1 MFEDE
6 TIQLINFEAKSA
18 PEDSEATIELTWQ
31 VNNAEQVTIEGPGV
45 GPAGLNRCT
54 LFSGAGQLHINTS
67 ETKASYTLI
76 AAPDP
81 KKTIQGQAHFD
92 ANAPTTEEMA
102 VINAQK
108 EEEARIAKETIAPD
122 AVAVTKLGLKGIE
135 TKRNICYVDYNSK
148 HTLEWAYQNGD
159 EANFT
164 VKGDIPNAP
173 EGSANAKGEA
183 KVGPFSGEKGGSIEL
198 LITKPSRD
206 TKNLEIR
213 ISRARIKVTN
223 AEVKAGEQATL
234 SWEVESATA
243 VEILPFKG
251 PKVALPTNPD
261 FKGSM
266 SFDATAGHN
275 YQFKVE
281 ATSSDGRKSHK
292 IMSATVAG

>member
-1 MFEDE
+1 MIPQDD
-6 TIQLINFEAKSA
+6 TIQLINFEAKPA
-18 PEDSEATIELTWQ
+18 PEDSEATIELMWQ
-31 VNNAEQVTIEGPGV
+31 VKNALQVTIEGPGIDS
-45 GPAGLNRCT
+45 AGLNRRT
-54 LFSGAGQLHINTS
+54 FYSGTGQLHINTT
-67 ETKASYTLI
+67 ETKASYKLT

-81 KKTIQGQAHFD
+81 QRTIHGQSEIDLDNPIVVNQAG
-92 ANAPTTEEMA
+92 AAGGNQPAEE
-102 VINAQK
+102 VID
-108 EEEARIAKETIAPD
+108 PD
-122 AVAVTKLGLKGIE
+122 ATAVTTLGLKGIE
-135 TKRNICYVDYNSK
+135 AKRNIAYVDYNSK

-164 VKGDIPNAP
+164 VKGDIPKAP
-173 EGSANAKGEA
+173 EGSATAKGEA

-206 TKNLEIR
+206 TKTLEIR

-261 FKGSM
+261 FSGSM
-266 SFDATAGHN
+266 SFEATAGHE

-292 IMSATVAG
+292 IMTATVVD